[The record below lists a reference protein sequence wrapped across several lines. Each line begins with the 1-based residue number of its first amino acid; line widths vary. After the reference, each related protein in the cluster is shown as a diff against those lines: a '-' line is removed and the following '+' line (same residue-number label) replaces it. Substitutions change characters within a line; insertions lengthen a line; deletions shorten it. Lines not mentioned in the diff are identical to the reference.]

1 MNKKFSI
8 DIKTAKQLEE
18 MRQANNW
25 SWKQMYAYYFGMGV
39 ERAEEVNPLDAD
51 ALRKQVERKKLRN
64 PHFKEAVKVGKS
76 HEGVLPTNSTI
87 SYDLQDDEI
96 ISASGTI
103 MLANEDDTPTTRELL
118 TSSETLVKTLFE
130 HFNLDRRHY
139 ELVKYTPSVSPTGFK
154 VWAKFQKK
162 ASTVYDEEM
171 VVQRYTNL
179 LESIGSIKTAKI
191 NDTGEENILVI
202 NFADIHWNKMPHSGF
217 DADYLA
223 KFEQMIY
230 DSLAKIL
237 HRSRN
242 MPISRAVFTLAH
254 DFFQTNDSKG
264 GTKKGTPVSH
274 IMEYRDMFDTG
285 ARILANC
292 VAMVGRQYITDCYY
306 IMANHD
312 EDSGWHV
319 SRELKL
325 LFKQSPTINVI
336 VDSAPF
342 HYIEWGNTLIEL
354 KHNNLRRNKPK
365 TTMSVTARE
374 AWGRTKYHYSMGGHI
389 HGEYTT
395 KEADGVVAMGSRALS
410 DTDSW
415 HMLEGFSTNLRGI
428 QSYVFNKDEGL
439 VAVFNKNI

>member
-18 MRQANNW
+18 IRLANSW

-39 ERAEEVNPLDAD
+39 ERADEVNLLDAD
-51 ALRKQVERKKLRN
+51 ALRKQVERKKDKN
-64 PHFKEAVKVGKS
+64 PHFKEALKVGDS
-76 HEGVLPTNSTI
+76 HQGLLPTNSTI
-87 SYDLQDDEI
+87 SYDLEDDEVT
-96 ISASGTI
+96 SASGTI
-103 MLANEDDTPTTRELL
+103 VLSEPEVGANELL
-118 TSSETLVKTLFE
+118 SSSEKLVKTLFE
-130 HFNLDRRHY
+130 HFNLDRRYY
-139 ELVKYTPSVSPTGFK
+139 ELVKYTPSVSKDSFK

-162 ASTVYDEEM
+162 TSTVYDEEA
-171 VVQRYTNL
+171 VVKRYTNM
-179 LESIGSIKTAKI
+179 LETIGSVKTAKI
-191 NDTGEENILVI
+191 HDTGEENILVI

-217 DADYLA
+217 DDDYLSN
-223 KFEQMIY
+223 FEQMIY

-237 HRSRN
+237 HRARN
-242 MPISRAVFTLAH
+242 TPISRAVFTLAH

-274 IMEYRDMFDTG
+274 ILEYRDMFDRG

-306 IMANHD
+306 VMANHD

-325 LFKQSPTINVI
+325 LFKNSPTINVI

-354 KHNNLRRNKPK
+354 KHSNLRRNKPK
-365 TTMSVTARE
+365 TNMSVTARE

-410 DTDSW
+410 DTDTW
-415 HMLEGFSTNLRGI
+415 HMLEGF
-428 QSYVFNKDEGL
+428 
-439 VAVFNKNI
+439 